1 LNGGLVSE
9 QRVPRERAPK
19 PRGKMRE
26 QELDLEEERRA
37 FRELIERF
45 RCLPESDD
53 NGFYRNVG
61 RFFVRTRMKA
71 H

>member
-1 LNGGLVSE
+1 
-9 QRVPRERAPK
+9 
-19 PRGKMRE
+19 MRE